1 MPKSYKI
8 FKPSIHNNVGIR
20 TNTAKIR
27 LSLYFISCVPQR
39 QPFSYNTR
47 KWNSIF
53 VFCFPSTMKI
63 EFELLFSFLVFG
75 FPTTLENRIISV
87 LRLSFFACLF
97 VTSVFYQSRKNFGT
111 SVAYKKNVLTGIM
124 NETAAFERIIE
135 PSIPRYLLRQVN

>member
-1 MPKSYKI
+1 
-8 FKPSIHNNVGIR
+8 
-20 TNTAKIR
+20 
-27 LSLYFISCVPQR
+27 
-39 QPFSYNTR
+39 
-47 KWNSIF
+47 
-53 VFCFPSTMKI
+53 MKI

-124 NETAAFERIIE
+124 NEAAAFERIIE